1 MTDVA
6 PQPRRP
12 AHVVARDQ
20 SVAVLLL
27 QGQRSLAGI
36 VETLGGETKSD
47 DVYRS
52 LWRLRQQNIVTKVAT
67 GSRTPDWTLTEGGV
81 GWAQQAQASVSVPV
95 AAPQPEPT
103 PTPEPAPE
111 PEPQP
116 EVPTF

>member
-20 SVAVLLL
+20 NVAVLLL
-27 QGQRSLAGI
+27 QGQRSLASI
-36 VETLGGETKSD
+36 VETLGGDTKPD

-67 GSRTPDWTLTEGGV
+67 GSRTPDWTLTESGT
-81 GWAQQAQASVSVPV
+81 GWAQQAQTNQAQP
-95 AAPQPEPT
+95 APQPEPA
-103 PTPEPAPE
+103 PAPAPPEPAP
-111 PEPQP
+111 PV
-116 EVPTF
+116 EVPSF